1 VLEIMRQTI
10 FSISGLK
17 KYYLVKTG
25 LFRKAYIKAV
35 DGVNFLIREG
45 ETYCIVGES
54 GSGKT
59 TVTKI
64 LLGLEQPT
72 EGKIEFLG
80 KDLNKILSNNSSA
93 KEFRKN
99 VQAVFQDP
107 YSSLNPRKTVK
118 DILEK
123 PFKVH
128 NSAID
133 EKTVERLLEEVGLTP
148 AKEFLHRYVHQ
159 LSGGQRQK
167 VCIARALA
175 LKPKVVILDEPTA
188 ALDVTI
194 KAQILNLLIELK
206 EKYNLTYVIISH
218 ELPLL
223 KSIAD
228 RVSVMYAGKVVEEGP
243 AERIF
248 NNPKHPYTLGL
259 LESIPPPDPKSAKSK
274 TLPTLEGE
282 PPSPV
287 NPPKGCR
294 FHPRCPSRFDLCDK
308 LEPRDIEVAQEHHVS
323 CHLFDNR

>member
-1 VLEIMRQTI
+1 MLEIMKQTI
-10 FSISGLK
+10 FLIQDLK
-17 KYYLVKTG
+17 KYYSVKIG
-25 LFRKAYIKAV
+25 LFKKAYIKAV
-35 DGVNFLIREG
+35 DGVNFLIG
-45 ETYCIVGES
+45 KGKTYCIVGES

-59 TVTKI
+59 TVTKM

-80 KDLNKILSNNSSA
+80 EDLTKILSNGGNA
-93 KEFRKN
+93 KDFRRN

-107 YSSLNPRKTVK
+107 FSSLNPRKTVK

-128 NSAID
+128 NIKI
-133 EKTVERLLEEVGLTP
+133 ETNTIERLLEEVGLIP
-148 AKEFLHRYVHQ
+148 PKEILTRYSHQ
-159 LSGGQRQK
+159 LSGGQRQR

-194 KAQILNLLIELK
+194 KAQILNLLIGLK
-206 EKYNLTYVIISH
+206 EKYNLTYIMISH

-228 RVSVMYAGKVVEEGP
+228 KISVMYAGKVVEEGP

-248 NNPKHPYTLGL
+248 NEPKHPYTLGL
-259 LESIPPPDPKSAKSK
+259 LESIPPPDPKSAKTK

-282 PPSPV
+282 SPSPV

-294 FHPRCPSRFDLCDK
+294 FHPRCQYRFDLCDK
-308 LEPRDIEVAQEHHVS
+308 IEPDRIEIDSEHYVL
-323 CHLFDNR
+323 CHLFSRK

>member
-1 VLEIMRQTI
+1 MSQPI
-10 FSISGLK
+10 FSIQNLK

-25 LFRKAYIKAV
+25 LFKKAFIKAV

-59 TVTKI
+59 TVTKM

-80 KDLNKILSNNSSA
+80 KDLTKILSSGESV
-93 KEFRKN
+93 KDFRKN

-107 YSSLNPRKTVK
+107 FSSLNPRKTVK
-118 DILEK
+118 EILEK

-128 NSAID
+128 NTKI
-133 EKTVERLLEEVGLTP
+133 ETNTIEILLEEVGLIP
-148 AKEFLHRYVHQ
+148 PKEFLNRYSHQ
-159 LSGGQRQK
+159 LSGGQRQR

-194 KAQILNLLIELK
+194 KAQILNLLIDLK
-206 EKYNLTYVIISH
+206 EKYNLTYIIISH

-228 RVSVMYAGKVVEEGP
+228 KISVMYAGKVVEEGP
-243 AERIF
+243 AKRIF
-248 NNPKHPYTLGL
+248 NEPKHPYTLGL
-259 LESIPPPDPKSAKSK
+259 LESIPPPDPKSAKTK

-294 FHPRCPSRFDLCDK
+294 FHPRCQYKFELCDK
-308 LEPRDIEVAQEHHVS
+308 IEPEKVEIYSEHYVL
-323 CHLFDNR
+323 CHLFNKKNNFA

>member
-1 VLEIMRQTI
+1 MSQPI
-10 FSISGLK
+10 FSIQNLK

-25 LFRKAYIKAV
+25 LFKKAFIKAV

-59 TVTKI
+59 TVTKM

-80 KDLNKILSNNSSA
+80 KDLTKILSSGESV
-93 KEFRKN
+93 KDFRKN

-107 YSSLNPRKTVK
+107 FSSLNPRKTVK
-118 DILEK
+118 EILEK

-128 NSAID
+128 NTKI
-133 EKTVERLLEEVGLTP
+133 ETNTIERLLEEVGLIP
-148 AKEFLHRYVHQ
+148 PKEFLNRYPHQ
-159 LSGGQRQK
+159 LSGGQRQR

-194 KAQILNLLIELK
+194 KAQILNLLIDLK
-206 EKYNLTYVIISH
+206 EKYNLTYIIISH

-228 RVSVMYAGKVVEEGP
+228 KISVMYAGKVVEEGP
-243 AERIF
+243 AKRIF
-248 NNPKHPYTLGL
+248 NEPKHPYTLGL
-259 LESIPPPDPKSAKSK
+259 LESIPPPDPKSAKTK

-294 FHPRCPSRFDLCDK
+294 FHPRCQYKFELCDK
-308 LEPRDIEVAQEHHVS
+308 IEPEKVEIYSEHYVL
-323 CHLFDNR
+323 CHLFNKKK

>member
-1 VLEIMRQTI
+1 MLETMRQTI

-17 KYYLVKTG
+17 KYYLVKVG
-25 LFRKAYIKAV
+25 LFKKAYIKAV
-35 DGVNFLIREG
+35 DEVNFLIREG

-59 TVTKI
+59 TVTKM

-80 KDLNKILSNNSSA
+80 KDLAKILSNNESA

-107 YSSLNPRKTVK
+107 YSSLNPRKNVK

-128 NSAID
+128 NSRT
-133 EKTVERLLEEVGLTP
+133 ETKTIEIILEEVGLTP
-148 AKEFLHRYVHQ
+148 PKEFLSRYAHQ
-159 LSGGQRQK
+159 LSGGQRQR

-228 RVSVMYAGKVVEEGP
+228 KISVMYAGKVVEEGP
-243 AERIF
+243 AEKIF
-248 NNPKHPYTLGL
+248 SNPKHPYTSGL

-287 NPPKGCR
+287 NPPRGCR
-294 FHPRCPSRFDLCDK
+294 FHPRCIYRFDLCNK
-308 LEPRDIEVAQEHHVS
+308 IEPKEIEVFPEHYVS
-323 CHLFDNR
+323 CHLLNKK

>member
-1 VLEIMRQTI
+1 MKQAI
-10 FSISGLK
+10 FSIQNLK
-17 KYYLVKTG
+17 KYYLVKIG
-25 LFRKAYIKAV
+25 LLKKAYIKAV
-35 DGVNFLIREG
+35 DGINLVIKEG

-80 KDLNKILSNNSSA
+80 KDLTSILSNYGSMRD
-93 KEFRKN
+93 FRKN

-107 YSSLNPRKTVK
+107 FSSLNPRKTVK
-118 DILEK
+118 EILEK

-128 NSAID
+128 NTKI
-133 EKTVERLLEEVGLTP
+133 ETNTIERLLEEVGLTP
-148 AKEFLHRYVHQ
+148 PKEFLNRYSHQ
-159 LSGGQRQK
+159 LSGGQRQR

-194 KAQILNLLIELK
+194 KAQILNLLIDLK
-206 EKYNLTYVIISH
+206 EKYNLTYIIISH

-228 RVSVMYAGKVVEEGP
+228 KISVMYAGKIVEEGP
-243 AERIF
+243 SEKIF
-248 NNPKHPYTLGL
+248 NDAKHPYTLGL
-259 LESIPPPDPKSAKSK
+259 LESIPPPDPKSAKTK

-294 FHPRCPSRFDLCDK
+294 FHPRCPYKFELCDK
-308 LEPRDIEVAQEHHVS
+308 IEPEKIEIHTEHYVL
-323 CHLFDNR
+323 CHLFNKR